1 MKNKIY
7 SIIAIAAI
15 TITMHA
21 CKKEKTVTNYTNN
34 ANCSA
39 ITQTYNNN
47 IKTILDNNC
56 ASSGCHNA
64 GSSKAGINLS
74 DYSNA
79 KSQFL
84 NNNKNLI
91 AIHHDNGAK
100 AMPKDASKMADSLI
114 NKIDCWVKGNCPE

>member
-7 SIIAIAAI
+7 LIIAVAAI

-21 CKKEKTVTNYTNN
+21 CKKEKTVTNYANN

-39 ITQTYNNN
+39 TTQTYNSN
-47 IKTILDNNC
+47 IKTILDKNC

-64 GSSKAGINLS
+64 GSSKAGFNLN
-74 DYSNA
+74 DYFNT
-79 KSQFL
+79 KSQCL

-91 AIHHDNGAK
+91 VIHHNKGAQK
-100 AMPKDASKMADSLI
+100 MPKGASKMADSLI
-114 NKIDCWVKGNCPE
+114 NKIDC